1 MITLLFEGDPPCIQ
15 CILDCGS
22 FVWKAYDSFWPNSRN
37 NWPLLS
43 AILIKCRDVSRWLEF
58 LAPSEKM
65 QTRKTRKR
73 MKLAKLVEH
82 FVTLFLANP
91 SPSIFFAVT
100 TVWFIRTALAV
111 LFCGN
116 VKIQYVATISAWKSQ
131 INSAVMEAKLA
142 SQSETYKK
150 KRWNLWFSEL
160 SNKYIFYNLY
170 TCVDLYEQ

>member
-22 FVWKAYDSFWPNSRN
+22 FVWKAYDSFWPNSRD

-43 AILIKCRDVSRWLEF
+43 ASLIKCRDVSRWLEF
-58 LAPSEKM
+58 LVPSEKM

-82 FVTLFLANP
+82 FVILFLANP

-100 TVWFIRTALAV
+100 TVWFIRTALGYFSVVTWENSVCCNNLSLEIADK
-111 LFCGN
+111 FSSNGSKTCKPIGKWQEEK
-116 VKIQYVATISAWKSQ
+116 VKSLI
-131 INSAVMEAKLA
+131 
-142 SQSETYKK
+142 
-150 KRWNLWFSEL
+150 LWAL
-160 SNKYIFYNLY
+160 
-170 TCVDLYEQ
+170 Q